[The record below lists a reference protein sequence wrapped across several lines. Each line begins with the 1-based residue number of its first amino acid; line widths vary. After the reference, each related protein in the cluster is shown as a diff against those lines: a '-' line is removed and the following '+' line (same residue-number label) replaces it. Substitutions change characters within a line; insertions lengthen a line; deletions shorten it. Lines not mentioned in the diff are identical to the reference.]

1 MHSMPLQVARAIGL
15 CAAAL
20 AVLGLGVACQPSPA
34 APPSATTSP
43 KPPPEPTPAPS
54 AKEPSPMPTLESP
67 EPAKKAE
74 IVIEVHV
81 DYVCPWC
88 YIGTERL
95 DRALA
100 ASGLGERVVVRRLP
114 FLLDPDLPPD
124 GVDLAEHLRKK
135 YGGDPEQM
143 FERVEN
149 VAKSVGL
156 KLDFT
161 KQRRTYP
168 TVAAHALMAH
178 LVADGAPEAT
188 QRAVE
193 RELFETHFVK
203 AGNIANLETLVEIAA
218 RHGLDGTSV
227 RAALADPA
235 RIDAARKV
243 ALGSSAKGVRGV
255 PHFRFPTGEVISG
268 AQHES
273 LLEAAIRKSANH

>member
-1 MHSMPLQVARAIGL
+1 MAPLEA
-15 CAAAL
+15 
-20 AVLGLGVACQPSPA
+20 
-34 APPSATTSP
+34 
-43 KPPPEPTPAPS
+43 E
-54 AKEPSPMPTLESP
+54 MPT
-67 EPAKKAE
+67 KKAE

-95 DRALA
+95 DRAIA
-100 ASGLGERVVVRRLP
+100 ASGLGDRVVVRRVP
-114 FLLDPDLPPD
+114 FLLDPELPPE
-124 GVDLAEHLRKK
+124 GVDLAERLRKK

-149 VAKSVGL
+149 VARSVGL
-156 KLDFT
+156 TLDFT

-168 TVAAHALMAH
+168 TAAAHALMAW
-178 LVADGAPEAT
+178 LVKEGAPEAT

-203 AGNIANLETLVEIAA
+203 AGNISSLDTLVEIAA
-218 RHGLDGTSV
+218 RHGQDAAAA
-227 RAALADPA
+227 RAFLADPVQVE
-235 RIDAARKV
+235 AAREA
-243 ALGSSAKGVRGV
+243 ALGASTKGVRGV

-273 LLEAAIRKSANH
+273 LLEAAIRKSADL